1 LLRETCERIAVLGA
15 RLPASFDRFVALL
28 LVFGYRMGRSD
39 VAGGTELADHML
51 QMAATLES
59 PIALGIATIASAYAA
74 TTRGELARA
83 DRGLRNLLA
92 KLPRDVRPADLRA
105 GVASGRLRD
114 MICPAQIAMSQNL
127 CYLDRA
133 DEAYQLARDTIVRSD
148 WLDDQWERANARVA
162 AAKCAAVLDDR
173 PSARRWASEA
183 TAICREHAIAQ
194 LGSVAEVL
202 AAWADAEATLDER
215 RQRAARGIE
224 GLEQSGHL
232 FDKGFFLGL
241 VAEIEIE
248 AGDLQAAASAL
259 AAARAFCD
267 LTGSQRHSAELC
279 RRTASVEEQLGS
291 GTRGAAA
298 RARHWRAE
306 AGRIA
311 RAQGCRLVLRR
322 LSEEH

>member
-1 LLRETCERIAVLGA
+1 
-15 RLPASFDRFVALL
+15 
-28 LVFGYRMGRSD
+28 
-39 VAGGTELADHML
+39 ML
-51 QMAATLES
+51 QMAASLES

-83 DRGLRNLLA
+83 DRELRKVLA

-105 GVASGRLRD
+105 GVVSGRLRD
-114 MICPAQIAMSQNL
+114 MVCPAQIAMSENL
-127 CYLDRA
+127 CYLDRP
-133 DEAYQLARDTIVRSD
+133 DEAYQVARDAIVRSD
-148 WLDDQWERANARVA
+148 WLDDQWERASARVSA
-162 AAKCAAVLDDR
+162 SKCAAVLGDR
-173 PSARRWASEA
+173 ASALRWASEA
-183 TAICREHAIAQ
+183 AAICHEHALAE
-194 LGSVAEVL
+194 LGSTAEVL
-202 AAWADAEATLDER
+202 AAWADAKATLDDR

-224 GLEQSGHL
+224 GVEQSGHL

-267 LTGSQRHSAELC
+267 LTGAQRPSAELC
-279 RRTASVEEQLGS
+279 RRTAWVEEHLGS

-311 RAQGCRLVLRR
+311 REQGCQLVLRR
-322 LSEEH
+322 LSKEH